1 MEVKEPSARYLAKS
15 AYKQT
20 EVGLIP
26 EDWNAAKLGVHATF
40 RTGPFGSALHQSDYV
55 DDGIPVIN
63 PMQISDGK
71 IVPTPSMTITEEA
84 ARKLSDFRVVENEV
98 LIGRRGEMG
107 RCAVVLPEQRGWLC
121 GTGSMII
128 RSKASLD
135 ARFAQRVLSSP
146 PVITEIE
153 NASVGTT
160 MINLNQGTLSNLLI
174 PVPPTLVEQQAIAAA
189 LSDTDALIEALEQ
202 LLVKKRQIKQGAMQ
216 ELLTGQKRLP
226 GFAGEW
232 HTKSLGELFD
242 FSGGF
247 TASRDQLGTDGH
259 CYLHYGDIHTTNK
272 TYVDVRA
279 EFHEIPKL
287 DIHLK
292 HVGRASMLEDGDV
305 VFVDASEDDEG
316 TSKHV
321 VVVKPDDVPFIS
333 GLHTIVAKSKTGE
346 LGNLYK
352 QYCFQTPSVKA
363 QFRYFAVG
371 TKVSGV
377 SKSNIGKITIS
388 VPPSDEQTAI
398 ATLLSDMDAEL
409 AALEAKLAKARQIKQ
424 GMMQELLTG
433 RIRLV

>member
-1 MEVKEPSARYLAKS
+1 MEVKEPSARYLAKP

-20 EVGLIP
+20 EVGVIP
-26 EDWNAAKLGVHATF
+26 EDWQVSVIGELANTSSGTTPARAQAARYFTNGT
-40 RTGPFGSALHQSDYV
+40 
-55 DDGIPVIN
+55 IPWVKTLDLNNGMICE
-63 PMQISDGK
+63 
-71 IVPTPSMTITEEA
+71 TEEA
-84 ARKLSDFRVVENEV
+84 ITPLALAETSLQRYPRGCV
-98 LIGRRGEMG
+98 LLAMYGGFNQIGRTGLLQISATVNQALTAI
-107 RCAVVLPEQRGWLC
+107 CPEPDRLHSGYL
-121 GTGSMII
+121 
-128 RSKASLD
+128 L
-135 ARFAQRVLSSP
+135 RVLNYRRDYWRTVASSSRKDPNITSRDVREFPLALP
-146 PVITEIE
+146 PL
-153 NASVGTT
+153 A
-160 MINLNQGTLSNLLI
+160 
-174 PVPPTLVEQQAIAAA
+174 EQQVIAEA
-189 LSDTDALIEALEQ
+189 LSDADALIEALEQ
-202 LLVKKRQIKQGAMQ
+202 LLAKKRQIKQGAMQ

-232 HTKSLGELFD
+232 HTKPLGELFD

-272 TYVDVRA
+272 TYVDLRA

-352 QYCFQTPSVKA
+352 RYCFQTPSVKA
-363 QFRYFAVG
+363 QFRFFAVG

-388 VPPSDEQTAI
+388 VPPTDEQTAI